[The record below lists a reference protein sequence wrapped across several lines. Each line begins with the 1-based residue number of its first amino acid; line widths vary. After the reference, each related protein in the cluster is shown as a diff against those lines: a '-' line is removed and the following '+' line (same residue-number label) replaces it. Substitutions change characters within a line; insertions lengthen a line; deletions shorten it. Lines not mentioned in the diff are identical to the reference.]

1 MEKINLKNKAIKVFI
16 IIFLL
21 YIFKNINYDD
31 TDKI

>member
-16 IIFLL
+16 NFFLL